1 MMMKSTHLA
10 GLTRKVVKM
19 SQQRQECIQIER
31 ITRIETNLENMQ
43 KMQSVLIKLVT
54 GVISG
59 VLIEFFSILFVYL
72 IKKG

>member
-1 MMMKSTHLA
+1 MT
-10 GLTRKVVKM
+10 
-19 SQQRQECIQIER
+19 QQRQECVQIER

-43 KMQSVLIKLVT
+43 KMQSVLIKLVSA
-54 GVISG
+54 VMSG